1 MQFHEDYHEKTDFVY
16 VDGHGHG
23 GGDWDVVFAILS
35 TKIIP

>member
-23 GGDWDVVFAILS
+23 SGAMVFAILS
-35 TKIIP
+35 TKVIP